1 MTDAKPIKRSKQL
14 ASLSREHHDGLLF
27 VWKLR
32 KGLQNDISVQRI
44 KEYSVWY
51 WHNHLQSHFNSEEE
65 ILLPYLPLKNEMA
78 IQLKKEH
85 KNIRELILKTGQAD
99 KNTFI
104 LLADLLDDHIRF
116 EERRFFNY
124 LEKALSPEQ
133 LNSIYQQLNHAPA
146 CAAEWKD
153 EFWNVKK

>member
-1 MTDAKPIKRSKQL
+1 
-14 ASLSREHHDGLLF
+14 
-27 VWKLR
+27 
-32 KGLQNDISVQRI
+32 
-44 KEYSVWY
+44 
-51 WHNHLQSHFNSEEE
+51 
-65 ILLPYLPLKNEMA
+65 MA

-133 LNSIYQQLNHAPA
+133 LNSIYQQLNHTPA